1 MKANMKEWN
10 NMIFKR
16 TMFAF
21 LVAVLLLCST
31 APVQAYAIAIDTQ
44 DGATD
49 DWNDKAGHYVYN
61 WDNSANCWE
70 HGVWI
75 NGECYKTPKGKY
87 STDVRHYVQAFKNE
101 AGVALHIVFSRDY
114 GAGANGDDFNFKFL
128 QGDGNHAT
136 KFRIALENGNS
147 LSYTVNSLAPGVHPL
162 KVFHS
167 ESRYSGR
174 EAAGATA
181 TLYIPKEKV
190 NREIE
195 VFIPYTAFKT
205 QNPAIDINKVSR
217 VSFKT
222 QNLMYDEIYIE
233 GAPTGSIISMVAG
246 LGLASVYFAKKK
258 ERLNFSKKKKAKV

>member
-1 MKANMKEWN
+1 MKRQMKAEK
-10 NMIFKR
+10 KSKLR
-16 TMFAF
+16 KAVVSF
-21 LVAVLLLCST
+21 LTACMLLTVAT
-31 APVQAYAIAIDTQ
+31 PVQAYAIAIDTQ

-128 QGDGNHAT
+128 QANGNYGT
-136 KFRIALENGNS
+136 KFRIALQNGNS
-147 LSYTVNSLAPGVHPL
+147 LSNEVNNLAPGVYPL

-167 ESRYSGR
+167 ESRYSGS

-190 NREIE
+190 KREIE
-195 VFIPYTAFKT
+195 VFIPYTAYKT
-205 QNPAIDINKVSR
+205 QNPAIDINKISR
-217 VSFKT
+217 VSFFT
-222 QNLMYDEIYIE
+222 QNLMYKEIYIE
-233 GAPTGSIISMVAG
+233 GAPTGSIISMAAG
-246 LGLASVYFAKKK
+246 LGLVSVYFAKKK
-258 ERLNFSKKKKAKV
+258 RKAKV